1 MKGKCIMTNREFF
14 EAIEKNEAL
23 TADIRRHAKMAIKKL
38 DKANEG
44 RKNKPSKKSK
54 ENEPIKLKIFEYLAE
69 ADYTPASE
77 IAEAVEIS
85 PNKAS
90 ALCRQLVEEGKLER
104 TEIKVKGSGKVK
116 AYRHVRAKIEDS
128 TESADDST
136 ESADDIPKD
145 EIDM

>member
-1 MKGKCIMTNREFF
+1 MTNREFF

-23 TADIRRHAKMAIKKL
+23 AEDIRNHAKTAIKKL

-44 RKNKPSKKSK
+44 RKNNPSKKSK

-85 PNKAS
+85 TNKAS

-116 AYRHVRAKIEDS
+116 AYRHVGAGTEDS
-128 TESADDST
+128 TESADDDSIEST
-136 ESADDIPKD
+136 DDIPKD

>member
-1 MKGKCIMTNREFF
+1 MTNREFF
-14 EAIEKNEAL
+14 EVIANNDTLAEDIRNHARTAIE
-23 TADIRRHAKMAIKKL
+23 KL
-38 DKANEG
+38 DKANAD
-44 RKNKPSKKSK
+44 RKNNPSKKSK

-85 PNKAS
+85 TNKAS

-116 AYRHVRAKIEDS
+116 AYRHAGAEIEN
-128 TESADDST
+128 SADNDSVN
-136 ESADDIPKD
+136 DIEQD
-145 EIDM
+145 ETDM

>member
-1 MKGKCIMTNREFF
+1 MTNREFF

-23 TADIRRHAKMAIKKL
+23 AEDIRNHAKTAIKKL

-44 RKNKPSKKSK
+44 RKNNPSKKSK

-69 ADYTPASE
+69 ADYTTASE
-77 IAEAVEIS
+77 IAEAIEIS
-85 PNKAS
+85 TNKAS

-116 AYRHVRAKIEDS
+116 AYRHVGAGI
-128 TESADDST
+128 DDST
-136 ESADDIPKD
+136 ESADDISKD

>member
-1 MKGKCIMTNREFF
+1 MTNREFF

-23 TADIRRHAKMAIKKL
+23 AEDIRNHAKTAIKKL

-44 RKNKPSKKSK
+44 RKNNPSKKSK

-77 IAEAVEIS
+77 IAEAIEIS
-85 PNKAS
+85 TNKAS

-116 AYRHVRAKIEDS
+116 AYRHVGAGIDDTVEPAYDTVKS
-128 TESADDST
+128 TDNM
-136 ESADDIPKD
+136 PKD

>member
-1 MKGKCIMTNREFF
+1 MTNREFF

-23 TADIRRHAKMAIKKL
+23 AEDIRNHAKTAIKKL

-44 RKNKPSKKSK
+44 RKNNPSKKSK

-77 IAEAVEIS
+77 IAKAVGIS

-116 AYRHVRAKIEDS
+116 GYRHVGAGI
-128 TESADDST
+128 DDST
-136 ESADDIPKD
+136 ESVDDTVESTNNTPED

>member
-1 MKGKCIMTNREFF
+1 MTNREFF

-23 TADIRRHAKMAIKKL
+23 AEDIRNHAKTAIKKL

-44 RKNKPSKKSK
+44 RKNNPSKKSK

-69 ADYTPASE
+69 ADYTPASK
-77 IAEAVEIS
+77 IAEAIEIS
-85 PNKAS
+85 TNKAS

-116 AYRHVRAKIEDS
+116 AYRHVGAGI
-128 TESADDST
+128 DDST
-136 ESADDIPKD
+136 ESANDTVESTDNMPKD

>member
-1 MKGKCIMTNREFF
+1 MTNREFF
-14 EAIEKNEAL
+14 EAIKKNEAL
-23 TADIRRHAKMAIKKL
+23 APDIRNHARIAIKKL

-44 RKNKPSKKSK
+44 RKNNPSKKSK

-77 IAEAVEIS
+77 IAEAIEIS
-85 PNKAS
+85 TNKAS

-116 AYRHVRAKIEDS
+116 AYRHVRAGI
-128 TESADDST
+128 DDST
-136 ESADDIPKD
+136 ESADDTAEPTSDIPKD

>member
-1 MKGKCIMTNREFF
+1 MTNREFF
-14 EAIEKNEAL
+14 EVIANNETLAEDIRNHAKTAIE
-23 TADIRRHAKMAIKKL
+23 KL
-38 DKANEG
+38 DKANAG
-44 RKNKPSKKSK
+44 RKNNPSKKSK

-85 PNKAS
+85 TNKAS

-116 AYRHVRAKIEDS
+116 AYRHIGAGVENSVD
-128 TESADDST
+128 DDSVGDSET
-136 ESADDIPKD
+136 
-145 EIDM
+145 DM